1 MGHARVV
8 VVGAGFGGLKAVR
21 ALRHAPV
28 EVTLVDR
35 HNFHTFQPLLYQV
48 ATAGLD
54 PGDVAHNARAI
65 VRAQPNADFRLGSVT
80 DVDLDRR
87 LVCLDVGDPLP
98 YDALILAAG
107 GRTNTFGVPGVGRH
121 AFALKSLADA
131 TALRNQVLGCFEAVD
146 RDPTLLDAGALTFVV
161 AGGGPTGVEVAGAL
175 AELVDRVLARD
186 YPDARSRRARIVLV
200 EMMDRLL
207 NGFTE
212 ASGTEACRALQAR
225 GVELRLGTSITEVTA
240 DEVRVADGAPLATRT
255 LVWAAG
261 IQANGLAER
270 LGVQQGSGGR
280 VPVRPNLSLPG
291 RPEVFVIGDLAVLK
305 GPGGRPYPQ
314 LAPVAQQQG
323 AHAAGEIQRRMRG
336 EPPRPFSY
344 FDRGTMATIGRRSA
358 VAELPFGIRYGGTLA
373 WLSWLGLHLL
383 TLLGFRNRLVVL
395 VKWAWNYLTY
405 DAGARLIFLPPA
417 RAAES
422 AEPPASSASARR
434 LQDPGGWG
442 S

>member
-65 VRAQPNADFRLGSVT
+65 VRAQPNADFRLGSVS

-107 GRTNTFGVPGVGRH
+107 GHTNTFGVPGVGQH

-200 EMMDRLL
+200 EMLDRLL
-207 NGFTE
+207 NGFTA
-212 ASGTEACRALQAR
+212 ASGTEARRALQAR
-225 GVELRLGTSITEVTA
+225 GVELRLSTSITEVTA
-240 DEVRVADGAPLATRT
+240 DEVRVADGAPLPTRT

-261 IQANGLAER
+261 IQASGLAGR
-270 LGVQQGSGGR
+270 LGVEQGSGGR
-280 VPVRPNLSLPG
+280 VQVRPNLSLPG
-291 RPEVFVIGDLAVLK
+291 RPEVFVIGDLAVLE

-336 EPPRPFSY
+336 EPSREFSY
-344 FDRGTMATIGRRSA
+344 FDRGRWRRSA
-358 VAELPFGIRYGGTLA
+358 AAAPSRSCRWGSAT
-373 WLSWLGLHLL
+373 
-383 TLLGFRNRLVVL
+383 
-395 VKWAWNYLTY
+395 
-405 DAGARLIFLPPA
+405 AGRW
-417 RAAES
+417 RGCRGS
-422 AEPPASSASARR
+422 ACTCSRCSASAT
-434 LQDPGGWG
+434 G
-442 S
+442 SSCW